1 VSPVGRDPCGWVHR
15 EVVGSRAAPAGLE
28 GELVVLALRRACE
41 ATEVEKIKSIGDAYM
56 AVGGLPGTRA
66 DHIGAIA
73 ELAIGMV
80 SSVRDVEPADGRPW
94 RTGSGSTPDPQ

>member
-1 VSPVGRDPCGWVHR
+1 VIPAVGFTEKSSDLEPHQLVSRVN
-15 EVVGSRAAPAGLE
+15 SLFSS
-28 GELVVLALRRACE
+28 LRRACE